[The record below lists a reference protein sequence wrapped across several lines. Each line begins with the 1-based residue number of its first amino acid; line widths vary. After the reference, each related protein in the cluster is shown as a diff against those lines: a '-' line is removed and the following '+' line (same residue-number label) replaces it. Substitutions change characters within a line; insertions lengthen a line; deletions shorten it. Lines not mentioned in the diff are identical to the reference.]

1 MKRLSVIIVTYH
13 SEHDIYDCLQTV
25 WQYCD
30 IAKEEL
36 EVIVVDNTP
45 ECEPMFTR
53 LKECYGEAV
62 TLVHNSHNGGYG
74 QGNNVGIRLA
84 AAPVVLI
91 MNPDVRLCE
100 PVFSTAVKAFE
111 DDSRLSIYGIKQ
123 MADATTPSPYSVV
136 CTYMMNGYLFT
147 GLTALANRFDFFLP
161 RCMYVSGSCFF
172 ARKEMLEAVGMFDEQ
187 NFMYGEEDDIR
198 CRLLKTFGP
207 AMKYNPRLHYIHPMH
222 TREPDLAYE
231 KRLIDTAVKLNEKN
245 GYPQKRT
252 LRNRLRNLRLL
263 IWREQLKN
271 LAGHGDVSRLDVMR
285 KKREYLRQLYRKS

>member
-53 LKECYGEAV
+53 LKECYGQAV

-111 DDSRLSIYGIKQ
+111 DDRPTVSTSSCPGACIYRDRASSHGRKCWRPWACSTNRISC
-123 MADATTPSPYSVV
+123 MARRMTSAAA
-136 CTYMMNGYLFT
+136 C
-147 GLTALANRFDFFLP
+147 
-161 RCMYVSGSCFF
+161 
-172 ARKEMLEAVGMFDEQ
+172 
-187 NFMYGEEDDIR
+187 
-198 CRLLKTFGP
+198 
-207 AMKYNPRLHYIHPMH
+207 
-222 TREPDLAYE
+222 
-231 KRLIDTAVKLNEKN
+231 
-245 GYPQKRT
+245 
-252 LRNRLRNLRLL
+252 
-263 IWREQLKN
+263 
-271 LAGHGDVSRLDVMR
+271 
-285 KKREYLRQLYRKS
+285 